1 MSPTVEHLTILVVR
15 TGGFAGL
22 RRAWRVSAAGSEA
35 TEWSD
40 LVSACPWEAERRSD
54 EAPGADRFTWEI
66 TAADAGSSGEEA
78 AIAGAPVRGDA
89 VAGER
94 RAVLADAEA
103 GGAWRAL
110 IDAVRDRGEPCAADA
125 P

>member
-1 MSPTVEHLTILVVR
+1 MSPSAEHLTILVVR

-35 TEWSD
+35 TEWFN
-40 LVSACPWEAERRSD
+40 LVAACPWEAERRAD
-54 EAPGADRFTWEI
+54 ETPGADRFTWEI
-66 TAADAGSSGEEA
+66 TAADAGSSGEA
-78 AIAGAPVRGDA
+78 AGAPVRGDA
-89 VAGER
+89 VPGER

-103 GGAWRAL
+103 GGAWRDL

>member
-1 MSPTVEHLTILVVR
+1 MSPTAEHLTILVVR

-35 TEWSD
+35 TEWFD
-40 LVSACPWEAERRSD
+40 LVSACPWEAERPSG
-54 EAPGADRFTWEI
+54 EAPGADQFTWEI
-66 TAADAGSSGEEA
+66 TAADAGSSGEA
-78 AIAGAPVRGDA
+78 SSTPVRGDA
-89 VAGER
+89 VPGER

-103 GGAWRAL
+103 GGAWRDL

>member
-1 MSPTVEHLTILVVR
+1 MSPTAEHLTILVVR

-35 TEWSD
+35 TEWFD
-40 LVSACPWEAERRSD
+40 LVSACPWEAERRAD
-54 EAPGADRFTWEI
+54 EAPGVDRFTWEI
-66 TAADAGSSGEEA
+66 TAADAGSSGEA
-78 AIAGAPVRGDA
+78 SGTPVRGDA
-89 VAGER
+89 VPGER
-94 RAVLADAEA
+94 RVVLADAEA
-103 GGAWRAL
+103 GGAWRDL

>member
-1 MSPTVEHLTILVVR
+1 MSPTAEHLTILVVR

-35 TEWSD
+35 TEWFD
-40 LVSACPWEAERRSD
+40 LVSACPWEAERPSG
-54 EAPGADRFTWEI
+54 EAPGADQFTWEI
-66 TAADAGSSGEEA
+66 TAADDVRSGEA

-89 VAGER
+89 VPGER

-103 GGAWRAL
+103 GGAWRDL